1 MTERALRSV
10 LIANPK
16 GGAGKS
22 TLATNVAGHWATQ
35 GARVMLGD
43 IDRQQSARHWLG
55 MRSPLLAPISTWEL
69 EPEQPARPP
78 RGTTHVVLDTP
89 AGLRGKR
96 LEAMLKMVDRVLIP
110 VQPSIFDILATGDFL
125 TELAEHKRVVANK
138 VKIGI
143 VGMRVDT
150 RTRAAHELERFCAG
164 LELPVLAY
172 LRNSQLYVQT
182 AAHGMSI
189 FDLSRSRAQ
198 TDREQWQPIIDWL
211 DSP

>member
-1 MTERALRSV
+1 MMYSV
-10 LIANPK
+10 LVANPK

-22 TLATNVAGHWATQ
+22 TLATNVAAHYATQ

-43 IDRQQSARHWLG
+43 IDRQQSARHWLAL
-55 MRSPLLAPISTWEL
+55 RSPLLAPISGWDI
-69 EPEQPARPP
+69 EPDQPARPP

-89 AGLRGKR
+89 AGLHGKR
-96 LEAMLKMVDRVLIP
+96 LDSVLRMVDRVLVP

-125 TELAEHKRVVANK
+125 RELTAHKRVASARVR
-138 VKIGI
+138 IGV
-143 VGMRVDT
+143 VGMRVDP
-150 RTRAAHELERFCAG
+150 RTRAAHELERFCSG
-164 LELPVLAY
+164 LDLPVLGY
-172 LRNSQLYVQT
+172 LRDSQLYVQT

-198 TDREQWQPIIDWL
+198 TDRQQWQTIIDWL

>member
-1 MTERALRSV
+1 MYSV
-10 LIANPK
+10 LVANPK

-22 TLATNVAGHWATQ
+22 TLSTNVAAHYATQ

-43 IDRQQSARHWLG
+43 IDRQQSARHWLAL
-55 MRSPLLAPISTWEL
+55 RSPLLAPISGWDI
-69 EPEQPARPP
+69 EPDLPARPP
-78 RGTTHVVLDTP
+78 RGTTHVVIDTP

-96 LEAMLKMVDRVLIP
+96 LETMLRSVDRILVP
-110 VQPSIFDILATGDFL
+110 VQPSIFDILATGEFL
-125 TELAEHKRVVANK
+125 NELAQHKRISSARVR
-138 VKIGI
+138 IGI

-150 RTRAAHELERFCAG
+150 RTRAAQELERFCAG
-164 LELPVLAY
+164 LDLPVLSY

>member
-1 MTERALRSV
+1 MTERALHSV

-22 TLATNVAGHWATQ
+22 TLATNVAGHWASQ

-43 IDRQQSARHWLG
+43 IDRQQSARHWLAL
-55 MRSPLLAPISTWEL
+55 RSPLLSPISTWDI

-125 TELAEHKRVVANK
+125 TELAEHKRVAAKRVR
-138 VKIGI
+138 IGI

-150 RTRAAHELERFCAG
+150 RTRAAQELERFCAG
-164 LELPVLAY
+164 LDLPVLTY
-172 LRNSQLYVQT
+172 LRNSQLYVQA
-182 AAHGMSI
+182 AAHGMTI
-189 FDLSRSRAQ
+189 FDLSRARAQ
-198 TDREQWQPIIDWL
+198 VDREQWQPLIDWL

>member
-1 MTERALRSV
+1 MYSV
-10 LIANPK
+10 LVANPK

-22 TLATNVAGHWATQ
+22 TLATNVAAHYATQ

-43 IDRQQSARHWLG
+43 IDRQQSARHWLAL
-55 MRSPLLAPISTWEL
+55 RSPLLAPISGWDI
-69 EPEQPARPP
+69 EPDLPARPP
-78 RGTTHVVLDTP
+78 RGTTHVVIDTP

-96 LEAMLKMVDRVLIP
+96 LESMIRMVDRILVPL
-110 VQPSIFDILATGDFL
+110 QPSIFDILATGDFL
-125 TELAEHKRVVANK
+125 AELAAHKRVASSRVR
-138 VKIGI
+138 IGV
-143 VGMRVDT
+143 VGMRVDP

-164 LELPVLAY
+164 LDLPVLAY

-198 TDREQWQPIIDWL
+198 ADREQWQPIIDWL

>member
-69 EPEQPARPP
+69 EPEQPAEHQRPCSASCSA
-78 RGTTHVVLDTP
+78 GTP
-89 AGLRGKR
+89 
-96 LEAMLKMVDRVLIP
+96 
-110 VQPSIFDILATGDFL
+110 LARFATSASRRSVA
-125 TELAEHKRVVANK
+125 LA
-138 VKIGI
+138 
-143 VGMRVDT
+143 
-150 RTRAAHELERFCAG
+150 
-164 LELPVLAY
+164 
-172 LRNSQLYVQT
+172 
-182 AAHGMSI
+182 
-189 FDLSRSRAQ
+189 
-198 TDREQWQPIIDWL
+198 
-211 DSP
+211 